1 MTAPTLGQAV
11 DGLAAEPE
19 HLARGSGASTAG
31 QAGRR
36 ALLAAAAGLL
46 SVATILVL
54 WQVVVEGMHTNRFL
68 TRGPLDVWHYVTA
81 SGNGAARHELVA
93 ASLTTAR
100 DAAVGLLA
108 GTAAALVAAV
118 GFSFS
123 RTAERA
129 VMPIAMAFRSV
140 PLVAMTPLIV
150 LIFDR
155 GLAAVA
161 VLAGIVTFFPVLV
174 NVSLALRAVPAPS
187 IDLMHAYG
195 ASPTETLWRVQMP
208 AALPALFAAI
218 RISAPLALVGA
229 LLAEWLAT
237 GQGLGYFMLQSQFS
251 SDYDKMWTGV
261 AVTTLAAVVLYA
273 AVSATEQLVLG
284 RFGEPR

>member
-1 MTAPTLGQAV
+1 M
-11 DGLAAEPE
+11 
-19 HLARGSGASTAG
+19 
-31 QAGRR
+31 
-36 ALLAAAAGLL
+36 
-46 SVATILVL
+46 
-54 WQVVVEGMHTNRFL
+54 
-68 TRGPLDVWHYVTA
+68 
-81 SGNGAARHELVA
+81 
-93 ASLTTAR
+93 
-100 DAAVGLLA
+100 
-108 GTAAALVAAV
+108 
-118 GFSFS
+118 
-123 RTAERA
+123 
-129 VMPIAMAFRSV
+129 
-140 PLVAMTPLIV
+140 
-150 LIFDR
+150 
-155 GLAAVA
+155 
-161 VLAGIVTFFPVLV
+161 LAGIVTFFPVLV